1 MAPIHAITLDNV
13 DEIVEN
19 LYLGGITAAHETENL
34 VEQGI
39 RAVVCCVRE
48 TEFPSY
54 DFNKQIHYFR
64 VDVEDVSIE
73 PIEYFWPEAMQFIH
87 EHHSKGLPVFV
98 HCRAGVSRSAS
109 TVIAYLVSQLGFT
122 LKDAFLLAHKKR
134 PVVTP
139 NLGFMDKL
147 CELEKSIKGTSSIDL
162 FKYESWWSGSHM
174 AEVPD
179 VGIEDL
185 EENPEP
191 EKVPEAEEAE
201 EAEAASPSSP
211 SGRSSVAQKLQA
223 ANRKLRILRAM
234 SDLEHQKQVLLDL
247 PEFDDGDP
255 PVQRKRIERIRALL
269 IRQAAHDPELGYC
282 QGMHLSAA
290 IFVAASESQGEA
302 YWRFHGF
309 TTALRGL
316 WLGSSSFPLLRSGC
330 ACFQEGSK
338 KEELAKGR
346 PWFQHL
352 MALKIDLN
360 LYLAQAWLGLFGLW
374 LPFSVLVQCIQL
386 LEGSHMAGLLAM
398 TLALLDR
405 RSDRMHEA
413 QTEDGLLRVLLSK
426 EDISAREIL
435 QETRKNLAEASIA
448 LKQNTCVVE
457 EAELTLT
464 MRNSRVFS
472 DERKI
477 LEGLPSLSELV
488 LQERV
493 EPEVTEIAPV
503 PRQDI
508 SCWSCL
514 EAFRKP
520 KESPQV
526 AKRAGASVHDQNQEL
541 AKMRSFTHATIRRE
555 ARQRL
560 SRLNWADQTSL
571 QK

>member
-1 MAPIHAITLDNV
+1 MSPIHAITLDNV

-19 LYLGGITAAHETENL
+19 LYLGGITAAYETENL

-147 CELEKSIKGTSSIDL
+147 CELEKSITGTSSIDL

-185 EENPEP
+185 EEVQ
-191 EKVPEAEEAE
+191 KVP
-201 EAEAASPSSP
+201 AALPSSP
-211 SGRSSVAQKLQA
+211 SGRSSAAQKLQA

-247 PEFDDGDP
+247 PDFDGVDGDP
-255 PVQRKRIERIRALL
+255 VHRERIERIRSLL

-282 QGMHLSAA
+282 QGMHLTAA

-330 ACFQEGSK
+330 ACFQE
-338 KEELAKGR
+338 LAKGR
-346 PWFQHL
+346 PWYQHL
-352 MALKIDLN
+352 MALKLDLN
-360 LYLAQAWLGLFGLW
+360 VYLAQAWLGLFGLW
-374 LPFSVLVQCIQL
+374 LPFSVLVQSIQL

-405 RSDRMHEA
+405 RSDRLHEA
-413 QTEDGLLRVLLSK
+413 QTEDALLRVLSSK

-435 QETRKNLAEASIA
+435 RETRKNLAEASIA
-448 LKQNTCVVE
+448 LKHNTD

-472 DERKI
+472 DEQKI

-493 EPEVTEIAPV
+493 EPDVTEIAPL

-520 KESPQV
+520 RESPQV
-526 AKRAGASVHDQNQEL
+526 AKRARASVHDQNQEL
-541 AKMRSFTHATIRRE
+541 AKMRSFTHATIRHE

-560 SRLNWADQTSL
+560 SRLNWADQTPL

>member
-19 LYLGGITAAHETENL
+19 LYLGGITAAYETENL

-73 PIEYFWPEAMQFIH
+73 PIEYFWPEAIQFIH

-147 CELEKSIKGTSSIDL
+147 CELEKSIAGTSSIDL

-185 EENPEP
+185 EEKPEP
-191 EKVPEAEEAE
+191 EKVPEE
-201 EAEAASPSSP
+201 ASPSSP
-211 SGRSSVAQKLQA
+211 SGRSSAAQKLQA

-255 PVQRKRIERIRALL
+255 PVYRKRIERIRSLL

-330 ACFQEGSK
+330 ACFQV
-338 KEELAKGR
+338 LATGR

-405 RSDRMHEA
+405 RSDRLREA

-448 LKQNTCVVE
+448 LKQNTYVVE

-472 DERKI
+472 DEREI
-477 LEGLPSLSELV
+477 LEGLPGLSELV

-520 KESPQV
+520 RESPQV